1 LREEKS
7 LVSCIFLQADREA
20 VHKRQCCGWGMGCF
34 DDDAFSSAQLSQPAL
49 LLLSASGNP
58 QALWTLNRP
67 SPMPVA
73 HRQLRTPSP
82 YQDQKGRRDHTSQ
95 GPCSQRVCWEVVSLG
110 CLEAAGGGCSQ
121 GAGDK
126 PVHSA
131 EMSSLPWTVELVA
144 RRVRELS
151 QETLC

>member
-1 LREEKS
+1 
-7 LVSCIFLQADREA
+7 VDG
-20 VHKRQCCGWGMGCF
+20 GWVCF

-49 LLLSASGNP
+49 LLLSALGSP

-67 SPMPVA
+67 SPTPVA

-82 YQDQKGRRDHTSQ
+82 YQDQKGRRGHTSSQ
-95 GPCSQRVCWEVVSLG
+95 GPSSQRVCWEVSLG

-126 PVHSA
+126 RAHSA
-131 EMSSLPWTVELVA
+131 EMSSLPWAVELEA